1 MKRTDRIAAI
11 LALVAAL
18 AAPAHVGAQD
28 VEEAGG
34 SLLSAAIGTGAG
46 LIGGGYANLAV
57 VVLKARV
64 GHYQHDDDPA
74 GTTTAAAVRIPLVR
88 LRF

>member
-18 AAPAHVGAQD
+18 AAPAPVGAQD

-34 SLLSAAIGTGAG
+34 SLLSAAIPGCGSAPRKSA
-46 LIGGGYANLAV
+46 I
-57 VVLKARV
+57 
-64 GHYQHDDDPA
+64 
-74 GTTTAAAVRIPLVR
+74 
-88 LRF
+88 